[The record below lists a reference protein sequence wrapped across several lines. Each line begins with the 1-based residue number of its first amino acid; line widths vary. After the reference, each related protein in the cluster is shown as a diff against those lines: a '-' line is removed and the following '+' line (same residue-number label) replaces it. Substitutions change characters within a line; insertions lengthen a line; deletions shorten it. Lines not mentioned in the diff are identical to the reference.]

1 MGGAGLG
8 QLPVSANDRAAGEGD
23 LLVLDLFSESRP
35 QWGDSASTWR
45 RKNGFGGHNWIYCML
60 LNFGGNVG
68 LHGKMQHVIDEYYK
82 ACQSPF
88 GQTLRGVGLT
98 MEGAENNPVMYELLT
113 ELPWRPA
120 HFSKDEW
127 LTSYVRARYGRAD
140 STLVAAWRL
149 LGNSIYNCPVASTQ
163 QGTHESVFCARPSDA
178 PYQVSS
184 WAETSDYYQP
194 ADVWRAAQMMLS
206 VADSFRT
213 NNNFTY
219 DLTDVVRQA
228 LAEKGR
234 ATMKVLTAAARARDK
249 GLYRAAAERFLHL
262 IMLQDELLATRPNSA
277 WARGSAAPVPWA
289 PMRPNATGWNGTRA
303 YKSPRGATAPPP
315 NRAACATMRTANG
328 TACCVTFTP
337 RAGAPGSTSGCST
350 GTSRTC
356 RAPTFTPWTRPGRCN
371 TSPTPPRLRA
381 TASVWRAACGPMPSA
396 TTEP

>member
-163 QGTHESVFCARPSDA
+163 QGTHESVFCARPNDA
-178 PYQVSS
+178 PIRCQVG
-184 WAETSDYYQP
+184 P
-194 ADVWRAAQMMLS
+194 
-206 VADSFRT
+206 
-213 NNNFTY
+213 
-219 DLTDVVRQA
+219 
-228 LAEKGR
+228 KR
-234 ATMKVLTAAARARDK
+234 ATT
-249 GLYRAAAERFLHL
+249 
-262 IMLQDELLATRPNSA
+262 
-277 WARGSAAPVPWA
+277 
-289 PMRPNATGWNGTRA
+289 
-303 YKSPRGATAPPP
+303 
-315 NRAACATMRTANG
+315 
-328 TACCVTFTP
+328 
-337 RAGAPGSTSGCST
+337 
-350 GTSRTC
+350 TSR
-356 RAPTFTPWTRPGRCN
+356 PTYGGRH
-371 TSPTPPRLRA
+371 R
-381 TASVWRAACGPMPSA
+381 
-396 TTEP
+396 